1 MKKYDRNYFI
11 HNKELFDDY
20 FLGDNL
26 VLERF
31 NTIEDIASELDKD
44 FEDYGIKVKEYSFK
58 EDYESNDF
66 QDYELII
73 VMGNNEEDFIDIT
86 IYYATTRIG
95 EKIITE
101 TSYEII

>member
-1 MKKYDRNYFI
+1 MNKYDRNYFK
-11 HNKELFDDY
+11 NTELLDRY

-26 VLERF
+26 VLKRF
-31 NTIEDIASELDKD
+31 NTIEDIASILDKD
-44 FEDYGIKVKEYSFK
+44 FKDYGIRVKEYAFK
-58 EDYESNDF
+58 EDYDSDF
-66 QDYELII
+66 QDYELMV

>member
-1 MKKYDRNYFI
+1 MIKYDSNYFR
-11 HNKELFDDY
+11 NTELLDRY

-26 VLERF
+26 VLKRF
-31 NTIEDIASELDKD
+31 NTIEDIASVLDKD
-44 FEDYGIKVKEYSFK
+44 FEDYGIRVKEYDFK
-58 EDYESNDF
+58 EDYSDNDF
-66 QDYELII
+66 QDYELMI

>member
-1 MKKYDRNYFI
+1 MYKYDRNYFK
-11 HNKELFDDY
+11 NTELLDRY

-26 VLERF
+26 VLKRF
-31 NTIEDIASELDKD
+31 KSIAEIIAIINKD
-44 FEDYGIKVKEYSFK
+44 FEDYDIRVKDYDYKNEY
-58 EDYESNDF
+58 ENDF
-66 QDYELII
+66 QDYEIML

>member
-1 MKKYDRNYFI
+1 MNKYDRNYFK
-11 HNKELFDDY
+11 NTELLDRY

-26 VLERF
+26 VLKRF
-31 NTIEDIASELDKD
+31 RGARDIINIIDKD
-44 FEDYGIKVKEYSFK
+44 FEDYGIRVKEYAFK
-58 EDYESNDF
+58 EDYDSDF
-66 QDYELII
+66 QDYELMLI
-73 VMGNNEEDFIDIT
+73 MGNSDGDFIDIT

>member
-1 MKKYDRNYFI
+1 MKDSLKMRLDYYF
-11 HNKELFDDY
+11 N
-20 FLGDNL
+20 GDKL
-26 VLERF
+26 VLMRF
-31 NTIEDIASELDKD
+31 DTIEDIASRLDKD
-44 FEDYGIKVKEYSFK
+44 FEDYGIKVKEYAFK
-58 EDYESNDF
+58 TDYSGNDF
-66 QDYELII
+66 QDYELMI

>member
-1 MKKYDRNYFI
+1 MYKYDRNYFKNTI
-11 HNKELFDDY
+11 LLDNY
-20 FLGDNL
+20 FLGDTL
-26 VLERF
+26 VLKRF
-31 NTIEDIASELDKD
+31 KSIAEIISIINKD
-44 FEDYGIKVKEYSFK
+44 FEDYDIRVKDYAFK
-58 EDYESNDF
+58 DYYENDF
-66 QDYELII
+66 QDYEIML